1 MAVTPAA
8 AAAAAAVVF
17 KYRNEMHV
25 PRMQSDRLEEEE
37 EEEEENFL
45 PSSYH
50 ASIEAFG
57 HGPGGDDVVHDP
69 FG

>member
-1 MAVTPAA
+1 MAVTP

-37 EEEEENFL
+37 EDNFL